1 MHVTPL
7 EQMFIQRRLTYCTQS
22 ANEMCF
28 WMQDEQD
35 LEDAHWMHCS
45 RVITDKAG
53 DENKITINTLLFGN
67 DQLHLETNRK
77 RFFYSPRFYASNRPL
92 VIL

>member
-7 EQMFIQRRLTYCTQS
+7 EQMFIQRSLTYCTQS

-35 LEDAHWMHCS
+35 LEVAHWMHCS
-45 RVITDKAG
+45 RVTIDKAG
-53 DENKITINTLLFGN
+53 DENKIPINTRLFGN
-67 DQLHLETNRK
+67 DQLHLETNKNYFSIVHDFMRQTD
-77 RFFYSPRFYASNRPL
+77 RL
-92 VIL
+92 